1 MSVNTEEQIV
11 MTPFLK
17 KIVSQIRA
25 YDTYGTWDKRKD
37 EDIIKD
43 FVKDTKKPKMDI
55 MSGGHCEVDPKAL
68 LKIQSFYK
76 AVAFSIEKNIGV
88 MCSTVLNLDH
98 EGSGLL
104 LIYAGRLILILKGI
118 RDAGSFGFKS
128 VEAIEKEGQKL
139 IESALKIYEKYK
151 EVANI

>member
-1 MSVNTEEQIV
+1 MSVNIEDQVI

-17 KIVSQIRA
+17 EIVSQIRA

-43 FVKDTKKPKMDI
+43 FIKDSKKPKVEI
-55 MSGGHCEVDPKAL
+55 MGGSHCELDPKTL

-76 AVAFSIEKNIGV
+76 AVTFTIEKAINT
-88 MCSTVLNLDH
+88 MCSTLLNLDH
-98 EGSGLL
+98 EGSGIL
-104 LIYAGRLILILKGI
+104 LIYAGRLILILKGV
-118 RDAGSFGFKS
+118 RDAGSFGFKNI
-128 VEAIEKEGQKL
+128 EAIEKEGQKL
-139 IESALKIYEKYK
+139 IESALKIYEKYQ